1 MRSKATNNVS
11 NERQLPL
18 DSLQQSVE
26 ERFGEEERLARE
38 LLHYFTGFYP
48 SGVNYD
54 DQPRDVK
61 NLWLGAARGA
71 LKAVHE
77 GPG

>member
-38 LLHYFTGFYP
+38 LI
-48 SGVNYD
+48 
-54 DQPRDVK
+54 
-61 NLWLGAARGA
+61 A
-71 LKAVHE
+71 LLYWFSPLRRKLR
-77 GPG
+77 

>member
-1 MRSKATNNVS
+1 MS

-18 DSLQQSVE
+18 DSLQQS
-26 ERFGEEERLARE
+26 EEERLARE
-38 LLHYFTGFYP
+38 LLHYFAGFNA
-48 SGVNYD
+48 SGVKYE
-54 DQPRDVK
+54 DQPQDVK
-61 NLWLGAARGA
+61 NLWLGAARVA